1 MIAWKI
7 LDIAANDELVTS
19 AKYHAI
25 LKEDEIVIETEG
37 NWTFSDKILKT
48 PFADITE
55 SMVIDWIKNESM
67 QDGQNIIEAQLI
79 KQLDALKKQNVA
91 VAPWMPQMFT
101 PRI

>member
-7 LDIAANDELVTS
+7 LDIATDGELITF
-19 AKYHAI
+19 AKYHAT
-25 LKEDEIVIETEG
+25 LKEDKNIIETEG

-48 PFADITE
+48 SFAE
-55 SMVIDWIKNESM
+55 VKEEMVIDWIQNESM

>member
-7 LDIAANDELVTS
+7 LDIVADGDLIIHS
-19 AKYHAI
+19 KYHAT
-25 LKEDEIVIETEG
+25 LKEDDNIIETEG
-37 NWTFSDKILKT
+37 NWTFSDKILKI
-48 PFADITE
+48 PFSEVTE
-55 SMVIDWIKNESM
+55 EMVIDWIKNESM

>member
-7 LDIAANDELVTS
+7 LDIAADGELITN
-19 AKYHAI
+19 AKYHAV
-25 LKEDEIVIETEG
+25 LTEDSNIIETEG
-37 NWTFSDKILKT
+37 NWTFSDKILKMS
-48 PFADITE
+48 FSEITE
-55 SMVIDWIKNESM
+55 EMVIDWIKNESM

>member
-7 LDIAANDELVTS
+7 LDITANDGLITS
-19 AKYHAI
+19 AKYHAT
-25 LKEDEIVIETEG
+25 LKEDANVIETEG
-37 NWTFSDKILKT
+37 NWTFSDKILKISFSET
-48 PFADITE
+48 TE
-55 SMVIDWIKNESM
+55 EMVIDWIKSESM

>member
-1 MIAWKI
+1 
-7 LDIAANDELVTS
+7 
-19 AKYHAI
+19 
-25 LKEDEIVIETEG
+25 
-37 NWTFSDKILKT
+37 
-48 PFADITE
+48 
-55 SMVIDWIKNESM
+55 M

>member
-7 LDIAANDELVTS
+7 LDVAANDELITS
-19 AKYHAI
+19 AKYHAT
-25 LKEDEIVIETEG
+25 LKENEIVIETEG

-55 SMVIDWIKNESM
+55 SMVINWIQNESM

-91 VAPWMPQMFT
+91 VAPWMPQVFT

>member
-7 LDIAANDELVTS
+7 LDLAVDGELIIS
-19 AKYHAI
+19 AKYHAT
-25 LKEDEIVIETEG
+25 LTEDSNIIETEG

-48 PFADITE
+48 PFAEITE
-55 SMVIDWIKNESM
+55 LMVIDWIKNESM
-67 QDGQNIIEAQLI
+67 HDGKNIIEAQLI
-79 KQLDALKKQNVA
+79 KQLNALKKQNVA

>member
-7 LDIAANDELVTS
+7 LDISTDGELIVA

-25 LKEDEIVIETEG
+25 LKEDKNIIETEG

-48 PFADITE
+48 PFSEVTE
-55 SMVIDWIKNESM
+55 EMVIDWIKNESM

>member
-7 LDIAANDELVTS
+7 LDIAADGGLVIS
-19 AKYHAI
+19 AKYHAT
-25 LKEDEIVIETEG
+25 LKEDENIIETEG

-48 PFADITE
+48 PFVEVTE
-55 SMVIDWIKNESM
+55 EMVIDWIKSESM

-79 KQLDALKKQNVA
+79 KQLDALKKQTVA
-91 VAPWMPQMFT
+91 VAPWMPQVFT